1 MTVAIVVTNYNMPE
15 ATDAIYDAITRRV
28 YCDHE
33 LIIVDNGSDI
43 KPPSRY
49 SRVLLEE
56 NVQTTGG
63 WLAGLDYADKL
74 GKPFDYYMFIITS
87 MSFDEGDYDPITP
100 MVEFMDAHPEAVGIH
115 PALTED
121 STTSWTHLVTR
132 SGDEPRRTWMIDNIC
147 SMYRADWFNAI
158 GRFDQHMI
166 YAWGIDLE
174 TCMIARAQNR
184 SLWVDERVKVK
195 KVTNI
200 AYTMDRMNMTADTR
214 SRLAGENM
222 RAILFRKYGPLYWEM
237 VINGNVKDE
246 WR

>member
-15 ATDAIYDAITRRV
+15 ACDRIAAEIHRRV
-28 YCDHE
+28 YCDYE
-33 LIIVDNGSDI
+33 LIVVDNGSDLQ
-43 KPPSRY
+43 PAPRY
-49 SRVLLEE
+49 SKVLLPE

-74 GKPFDYYMFIITS
+74 GKFDYYMFLITS
-87 MSFDEGDYDPITP
+87 MSFDDGNYDPITP

-115 PALTED
+115 PALTPD
-121 STTSWTHLVTR
+121 STTSWEHLKTR
-132 SGDEPRRTWMIDNIC
+132 GGNEPRRTWMIDNIC
-147 SMYRADWFNAI
+147 SMYRADWFNEI
-158 GRFDQHMI
+158 GRFDPHMI

-174 TCMIARAQNR
+174 TCMKARMQGR

-200 AYTMDRMNMTADTR
+200 GYTMNRMNMNADTR

-222 RAILFRKYGPLYWEM
+222 RAVLFRKYGPLYWEM
-237 VINGNVKDE
+237 AINGNVKDE